1 MYIEMTRTTLLKIRD
16 LKVSEAIKQTAV
28 KAVNDWNGK
37 NLNGIV
43 R

>member
-1 MYIEMTRTTLLKIRD
+1 MTRTQYTTIRD